1 MKAPQPVAAPE
12 PRGRGGPTVSAAS
25 ETSARQS
32 AVWDGVR
39 KMQDKLSGS
48 VGGRV
53 NAAQSASSLQ
63 LALEN
68 DKLVDLQRTY
78 LKALKAAGE
87 GDKDIVGYAFAV
99 NGKLNSADVYP
110 SNGLFRKMWVKL
122 LNASATEAISHKD
135 EPRDADPSIDLVTA
149 FLAEAEKGKSSEKP
163 LNASVK
169 LDTRE
174 GEKAFFFETARA
186 GVTPSAPAAWVHR
199 NYLAK

>member
-1 MKAPQPVAAPE
+1 DVKNFTTASASVPSREMKLAMKAPQPVAAPE

-68 DKLVDLQRTY
+68 ERLVNLQNSYVKT
-78 LKALKAAGE
+78 LKAAGE
-87 GDKDIVGYAFAV
+87 TDNDIVGYVFAV

-110 SNGLFRKMWVKL
+110 SNALFRKMWAKL
-122 LNASATEAISHKD
+122 LNPSATEAISHKD
-135 EPRDADPSIDLVTA
+135 AQRAAAPSIEALPA
-149 FLAEAEKGKSSEKP
+149 LLA
-163 LNASVK
+163 
-169 LDTRE
+169 
-174 GEKAFFFETARA
+174 
-186 GVTPSAPAAWVHR
+186 
-199 NYLAK
+199 